1 MTCLICAGPAEELA
15 CPEPWEERKCAACGH
30 YRMSHALVLALMDQ
44 GQIFDVGKAL
54 AWLVSHRSETQI
66 PYLEKVSGLLQN

>member
-30 YRMSHALVLALMDQ
+30 YRMSHALVLVLMDQ
-44 GQIFDVGKAL
+44 GQIFDVGKAR

-66 PYLEKVSGLLQN
+66 PYLEKVSGLLQT